1 MTGTSNF
8 VIGLD
13 SSTTGCKAIA
23 WDANGNAVAEGRA
36 SIPMH
41 KPRPGWHEQNA
52 EDWWRA
58 ARDSLRHVTAQI
70 DTARLAGL
78 SITMQRET
86 FVVTDADGTPR
97 FPAMVWMDE
106 RAGDLLPELDKNYGK
121 ERIHRESG
129 KPLSANLSLSK
140 LFWLQK
146 HHPEVFALGARVMD
160 VHAFL
165 AHRLTG
171 RFATA
176 MGCADP
182 TGLFDM
188 PAGQWNAPLIEAIG
202 LGASMFPEALPTG
215 AQIGSITAEA
225 ERDTGLPEGLPLFAG
240 IGDGQAAALGVSA
253 TQPGDACLILGTAVV
268 SAAIS
273 MKYHTSMAFRTTYGA
288 LPGSILLE
296 TVLLGGAYTISWFL
310 ENFANGATLAE
321 LEQSAAALPPGAD
334 GLILVPYWNTAMN
347 PYWDASATGIV
358 AGWRGIHNP
367 AHLYRAILEGI
378 AFEQRFHTEGVEE
391 ATGVLVERYL
401 SVGGGARSPL
411 WRQIIADITGRP
423 VFSSDSPEASA
434 LGAGIIAAVGSGLHP
449 NLSTAVQAM
458 RRITGAPALPDPR
471 RQEIYG
477 RLYGEVYR
485 NLYPALRSSLASLD
499 KIARSSSV

>member
-1 MTGTSNF
+1 MIGKHDL

-23 WDANGNAVAEGRA
+23 WDSGGNAVAEGRA

-58 ARDSLRHVTAQI
+58 AVDSLRQVTSQI
-70 DTARLAGL
+70 DPARLAG
-78 SITMQRET
+78 IAFTMQRET
-86 FVVTDADGTPR
+86 FVVTDEHGVPR

-106 RAGDLLPELDKNYGK
+106 RAGDLLPELDRIYGR

-129 KPLSANLSLSK
+129 KPLSANLSLGK

-146 HHPEVFALGARVMD
+146 HHPEVLAPGARIMD
-160 VHAFL
+160 THAFL
-165 AHRLTG
+165 VHRLTG
-171 RFATA
+171 RFATG

-188 PAGQWNAPLIEAIG
+188 PNAKWNTPLIEAIG
-202 LGASMFPEALPTG
+202 LDISMFPEALPTG
-215 AQIGSITAEA
+215 AEIGRVTAA
-225 ERDTGLPEGLPLFAG
+225 AANATGLPEGLPLYAG

-268 SAAIS
+268 SAAFS
-273 MKYHTSMAFRTTYGA
+273 MEYHTSLAFRTTFGA
-288 LPGSILLE
+288 LPGSVLFE

-310 ENFANGATLAE
+310 ENFANGASLAD

-334 GLILVPYWNTAMN
+334 GLVLVPYWNTAMN
-347 PYWDASATGIV
+347 PYWDATAAGIV
-358 AGWRGIHNP
+358 AGWRGIHTP
-367 AHLYRAILEGI
+367 AHLYRAILEGV

-391 ATGVLVERYL
+391 ATNVKVERYIA
-401 SVGGGARSPL
+401 VGGGARSAL
-411 WRQIIADITGRP
+411 WRQIIADVTGRT
-423 VFSSDSPEASA
+423 VYASDSPEASA
-434 LGAGIIAAVGSGLHP
+434 LGAGIIAAVGSGLHADLP
-449 NLSTAVQAM
+449 SAALAM
-458 RRITGAPALPDPR
+458 RRVTGTPVLPDPQR
-471 RQEIYG
+471 WDFYN
-477 RLYGEVYR
+477 RLYAEVYR
-485 NLYPALRSSLASLD
+485 DLYPALRSTLAKLD
-499 KIARSSSV
+499 KIANHQP